1 MVLVQMVVR
10 GDLGTRFLGF
20 ISLLKMIDS
29 ALNPL
34 LRFDDLGGFGSD
46 GSSG

>member
-20 ISLLKMIDS
+20 IGLKIVDFAS
-29 ALNPL
+29 NPL
-34 LRFDDLGGFGSD
+34 LRFDDLGVSWSD